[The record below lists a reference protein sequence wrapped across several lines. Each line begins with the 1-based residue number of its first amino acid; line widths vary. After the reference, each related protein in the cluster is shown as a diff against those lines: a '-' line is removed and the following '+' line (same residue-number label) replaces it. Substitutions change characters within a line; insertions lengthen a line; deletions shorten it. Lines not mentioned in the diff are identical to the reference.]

1 MNSTRVPKDA
11 MIGIRVE
18 SYVKAAAE
26 RAAAED
32 CRSVASLIEKLLVEH
47 LRRTGYLTAN
57 RAEGN
62 AAVSGDEDTRI
73 GRQ

>member
-47 LRRTGYLTAN
+47 LRRTGYLMSN
-57 RAEGN
+57 RTGRSG
-62 AAVSGDEDTRI
+62 AVTSDQESRI
-73 GRQ
+73 G

>member
-47 LRRTGYLTAN
+47 LRRSGYLTSS
-57 RAEGN
+57 RAERST
-62 AAVSGDEDTRI
+62 AVPSDPESRI
-73 GRQ
+73 G